1 MTSLDD
7 SDAEDDLILDCDFG
21 SIRAA
26 RELSRILSER
36 AGIVAHGPFLGLATE
51 VVIAGAHGIRHL
63 TRGEEPSS

>member
-7 SDAEDDLILDCDFG
+7 SDAADDLILDCDFG
-21 SIRAA
+21 PIRAA

-36 AGIVAHGPFLGLATE
+36 AGIVAHGPSLGLATE
-51 VVIAGAHGIRHL
+51 VVIAGAHGIRHR